1 MRNITCRCKHFLS
14 LKKSNR
20 VFVALGSLFFVAT
33 AAFAQAPA
41 VTAPTVTS
49 ISPTGATLGGTVTG
63 TLTHRGTRWNT
74 SSPVGTSNQLEEAS
88 ASAGAFTQPR
98 TGMPAASRIF
108 FVAFARN
115 NADEGVST
123 ESSFFTEPNQLTP
136 GEFSVA
142 ANNETSI
149 VLTFPAADSWE
160 GTGATG
166 GYVIYRNAGSAP
178 SLGALADG
186 AAPPADGTGDK
197 IATITDGSATSF
209 NNTTGLSAETEY
221 YYTIVP
227 FVWDGISASTYNY
240 NLASPQ
246 TASDFTFSTNPTDHP
261 ANGTFTVTAVSS
273 FQINLAFDA
282 PSGNTDGYIILRRN
296 DASNPTTTGIIDGV
310 DPATLAGLLPPGTT
324 LAGTSTTS
332 SFNDTGLTPATRYRY
347 LIIPYNAN
355 ATSEPGTYNYKT
367 DGTPVTPKNDWTF
380 ATEPSGHATGSLTA
394 TPVSSTQINL
404 SFNSITTSG
413 ISNASGYVLLIKN
426 STIVAGDLAGLAD
439 GAAPNSF
446 GLFKALI
453 NSTSASTYNDATGLS
468 PNTTYHYALI
478 PFNRISDDETYNFLT
493 TAGFITGSATTLPI
507 SLTINEIS
515 SGTAPVMAGTVLD
528 AGLTGRVLTGF
539 SVTSD
544 GTQVITDL
552 QFQYSGADPNVVYND
567 EYLYRSTTAGT
578 LGTQIASDATPDGNF
593 NWASIAAAD
602 RTITSTPVYYYLVVD
617 VDNNVT
623 AATAS
628 STVALSQANVTVD
641 NGIVNTFSIN
651 KTFTFNTS
659 QNSDITLNGGTT
671 ASIDYINHRQTDVTN
686 SKPSLATFRIRDGAG
701 ATDGDN
707 KGTTLTALTIQ
718 LTNHA
723 MVRRVALY
731 DGGTEIS
738 GTDQAVSGSTVSFS
752 GLSLTANDGNTKDF
766 TVRATF
772 QNTVTDKSQVHVT
785 ITSATASTSG
795 SGFASPS
802 AGGAAT
808 SGSTN
813 VIEVNASALL
823 LSNNPASAD
832 INTNFTLT
840 VRAADAQGNTDIDY
854 TGYVEL
860 TASGGTGTL
869 TVQSGQSLTPTL
881 SAGVY
886 NWTTLR
892 INQSGAYTLTVSDN
906 NSPGLDQ
913 FTDPSV
919 NITINS
925 SASTISQGTT
935 TPATICYGNTSG
947 SAPLAFFPLSNIVIT
962 ETDPAGISGAPGTY
976 TFSIALPSGF
986 VFNQAVTTGVSAG
999 GGSDITIPAAPH
1011 YSYPSAN
1018 VVQFSFTLNG
1028 TTNTNSLTISGL
1040 EVGHPHPGTQS
1051 PAPTGILNVTRTGG
1065 TANIAGVLPGT
1076 VLGTVG
1082 ASQQNPAVDFTVAAL
1097 TGNPPV
1103 DPTTTIFNAG
1113 SPAVKLVPSS
1123 LPVESVFTGPSGGVS
1138 FVNPDYRFNPS
1149 SLAPG
1154 NYPVVLTHT
1163 AASGCQSYR
1172 TKNFEVIISGII
1184 GLNATYCK
1192 NDPSS
1197 PQLNVNQAYIDIIMG
1212 GPGWQLSHFVYYKT
1226 AGGTFNW
1233 VTISS
1238 PTPYPNQV
1246 FNPGEPA
1253 YDPEYLYWGGQIP
1266 IGFAVCNNGSYPCN
1280 GTSTYVVTYQWVTVR
1295 TAPAVSFT
1303 MPTTFCVDDPPIT
1316 LVGNPPNSNNITDDR
1331 FNEDSP
1337 NDPISVT
1344 PTNPRVWSFSP
1355 STMGVGSA
1363 NISYTYK
1370 DPATGCSATSTPITV
1385 TVNPRPTSVPASDI
1399 TPGTVQTICQG
1410 APFTNFVAT
1419 TLPGTT
1425 YTWYS
1430 NSSLTDIV
1438 GTTNSFTPPVDN
1450 TVAQTNTY
1458 YITRTILGC
1467 ESNKQPVTPPPALSV
1482 SVNVVA
1488 TPGQPAPNRTLSY
1501 CVGATIPSGDLQIT
1515 TATGTVKWY
1524 RSGNPTVVYTGTNPN
1539 AADLGI
1545 NTSIAGLHV
1554 FELTQT
1560 ESVNGCE
1567 GPVAGNRPIFTIEIK
1582 PLPSLTLT
1590 ADVAD
1595 LNTICTT
1602 GGTFKV
1608 TAFDQGVQT
1617 TGGTWTGA
1625 GLIGA
1630 LSPTPFGEVVVN
1642 PVNLSPDNYT
1652 LQYDYTSGSTGC
1664 SNSTTTNFKVLPRI
1678 NVVFNPLDSCDK
1690 AFVRLNNA
1698 STVDYGNLPSTP
1710 ATTITETGWLF
1721 QDGSSL
1727 AAGNGAVPPGTNGG
1741 RTQGTYFSPEH
1752 RFSTV
1757 GGFTVQ
1763 TTMRTSDGCVYTGSR
1778 QLNIKPK
1785 PVINFSWRNP
1795 CRIDGTAPT
1804 DTTYTMFQAIETS
1817 SPVIPLT
1824 TYAWNFNVNN
1834 VLDHFSAG
1842 SGASPVVRY
1851 NKDGIDEVR
1860 LIATSIDGCSD
1871 TIQKPVYVV
1880 PKVAPINLANAY
1892 LQTFTA
1898 DGDRWLTGG
1907 QNSSWQYGTPAGTVI
1922 NTPGEKAWVTNLTG
1936 PSNSAEKSWVL
1947 SRCFDFTSATK
1958 PAIALDIW
1966 ADTPAG
1972 IDGAVLQV
1980 NTSGNIE
1987 SDASWAV
1994 VGAVGQGVNW
2004 YDQGGIASKPGN
2016 QPAGDVGWSGSAL
2029 DGRYTTWK
2037 SARYKLDNLIGNK
2050 RVIFRIA
2057 YASTLSAREGFAF
2070 DNVFIGERSRSVL
2083 VENFTNTSAAANTNV
2098 HNDGFRQFEKTS
2110 VDIVKLQYHTGFPG
2124 VDPVNELNSLMHNAR
2139 TTFYGIGASPTFRVD
2154 GEFRSGAPL
2163 TWVTPLFNDRT
2174 LEPSP
2179 LKIEST
2185 QIKDGPIVKVN
2196 TYIKNTSSTFSF
2208 PAGSHVFTVV
2218 TEKVITNGAY
2228 LGAPNDSLI
2237 FVAKDMLPS
2246 PAGVTIPSDIAPGD
2260 SLILPEITWD
2270 TRNLID
2276 PTMGAII
2283 IFVQSIEGGNKE
2295 VHQARAFLS
2304 PPVPDLITAIED
2316 PSFAENIQVYPNPA
2330 SHELNIMLP
2339 EPAKTTM
2346 PFALTDTQG
2355 RTVLE
2360 QHFSPGQQAKTVTTS
2375 DLAGGLYVL
2384 QLRTKTG
2391 TVRKKVMVVQ
2401 GR

>member
-1 MRNITCRCKHFLS
+1 MGNITCYCKHYPS
-14 LKKSNR
+14 LKKNNR
-20 VFVALGSLFFVAT
+20 LFVAFALLFFLAN
-33 AAFAQAPA
+33 AAFAQAPS
-41 VTAPTVTS
+41 VTAPTASS

-88 ASAGAFTQPR
+88 TTDGAFTQVR

-108 FVAFARN
+108 FVAYARN

-123 ESSFFTEPNQLTP
+123 ESSFFTEPSQLTL
-136 GEFSVA
+136 GDFSVA
-142 ANNETSI
+142 ANGETSI

-166 GYVIYRNAGSAP
+166 GYVIYRKAGSAP

-186 AAPPADGTGDK
+186 AAPPPDGTGDK

-227 FVWDGISASTYNY
+227 FVWDGASTSTYNY

-246 TASDFTFSTNPTDHP
+246 TASDFTFSTNPTTHP

-273 FQINLAFDA
+273 SQINLAFDA

-296 DASNPTTTGIIDGV
+296 DASDPTTSGIIDGV
-310 DPATLAGLLPPGTT
+310 DPVTLAGLLPPGTT
-324 LAGTSTTS
+324 LAGTSTSS
-332 SFNDTGLTPATRYRY
+332 SFNDTGLSAATRYRY

-355 ATSEPGTYNYKT
+355 ATSEPETYNYKT

-380 ATEPSGHATGSLTA
+380 AIEPDGHATGSLTA
-394 TPVSSTQINL
+394 TAVSSTQINL

-426 STIVAGDLAGLAD
+426 SAIVAGDLAGLTD

-453 NSTSASTYNDATGLS
+453 NSTSANTYNDATGLS

-507 SLTINEIS
+507 SLTINEIPG
-515 SGTAPVMAGTVLD
+515 GTAPVMAGTVLG
-528 AGLTGRVLTGF
+528 AGLTGRVITGF

-544 GTQVITDL
+544 GTQLITDL

-578 LGTQIASDATPDGNF
+578 LGAQIASDNTPDGNF
-593 NWASIAAAD
+593 NWSSIAAAN

-617 VDNNVT
+617 VDNDVT
-623 AATAS
+623 SATAS
-628 STVALSQANVTVD
+628 STVALSQANVSVD

-659 QNSDITLNGGTT
+659 QNSDIVLNGGTT
-671 ASIDYINHRQTDVTN
+671 ASIDYINHRQNDVTT
-686 SKPSLATFRIRDGAG
+686 SRPSLATFRIRDGDVSS
-701 ATDGDN
+701 DGDN
-707 KGTTLTALTIQ
+707 KGTTLTNLTIQ
-718 LTNHA
+718 LTNHT
-723 MVRRVALY
+723 MVKRVALY
-731 DGGTEIS
+731 DGGSEIS
-738 GTDQAVSGSTVSFS
+738 GTDQAVSGSTISFS
-752 GLSLTANDGNTKDF
+752 GLSLTANDGSTKDF

-795 SGFASPS
+795 SGFANPN

-854 TGYVEL
+854 TEYVEL
-860 TASGGTGTL
+860 SATGGSGTL
-869 TVQSGQSLTPTL
+869 TVQPGQSLTPTL
-881 SAGVY
+881 TAGVY

-892 INQSGAYTLTVSDN
+892 INQSGSYTLTVTDDN
-906 NSPGLDQ
+906 PPGLDQ

-919 NITINS
+919 NIIINS
-925 SASTISQGTT
+925 SASSITPGTT

-962 ETDPAGISGAPGTY
+962 ETDPAGISGSPGDY

-986 VFNQAVTTGVSAG
+986 VFDQTVTTGLSAS
-999 GGSDITIPAAPH
+999 GGSDITIPSPPH
-1011 YSYPSAN
+1011 YTYTSAN
-1018 VVQFSFTLNG
+1018 VVEFTFTLNG
-1028 TTNTNSLTISGL
+1028 TANTNVLTIGGL
-1040 EVGHPHPGTQS
+1040 KVGRPHPGTES
-1051 PAPTGILNVTRTGG
+1051 PIPTGTLNITRLGG
-1065 TANIAGVLPGT
+1065 TANIAGVAANAI
-1076 VLGTVG
+1076 LGSVS
-1082 ASQQNPAVDFTVAAL
+1082 ASQQNPAVNFTVAAL
-1097 TGNPPV
+1097 TGNPFV
-1103 DPTTTIFNAG
+1103 DPNTTTFNA
-1113 SPAVKLVPSS
+1113 SSAPINLVPSS
-1123 LPVESVFTGPSGGVS
+1123 ALAESVFTGSGVTFS
-1138 FVNPDYRFNPS
+1138 SPNYRFNPS
-1149 SLAPG
+1149 SLSPG
-1154 NYPVVLTHT
+1154 YYPITLTHT
-1163 AASGCQSYR
+1163 AANGCQSYN
-1172 TKNFEVIISGII
+1172 TKTFEVIISGII
-1184 GLNATYCK
+1184 GLNSIYCN
-1192 NDPSS
+1192 NDAPS
-1197 PQLNVNQAYIDIIMG
+1197 PDLQVNQAYIDLIMG
-1212 GPGWQLSHFVYYKT
+1212 GPGWQLDHFVYFKT
-1226 AGGTFNW
+1226 AGGTLNW
-1233 VTISS
+1233 VPITV
-1238 PTPYPNQV
+1238 PNAYPNPVQ
-1246 FNPGEPA
+1246 F
-1253 YDPEYLYWGGQIP
+1253 DPSQPVYNAEYLYWGGQIP
-1266 IGFAVCNNGSYPCN
+1266 IGFAVCNGGSYPCN
-1280 GTSTYVVTYQWVTVR
+1280 GASPYVVTYQWVIVR
-1295 TAPAVSFT
+1295 SAPAVSFS
-1303 MPTTFCVDDPPIT
+1303 MQNTFCVDDAPIN
-1316 LVGNPPNSNNITDDR
+1316 LIGNPPNSDNISDDR

-1337 NDPISVT
+1337 NDPISVS

-1355 STMGVGSA
+1355 STMGVGTA

-1385 TVNPRPTSVPASDI
+1385 TVNPRPTSVPAPDI
-1399 TPGTVQTICQG
+1399 SPSTLQTICQG

-1419 TLPGTT
+1419 TIPGTT
-1425 YTWYS
+1425 YRWYS
-1430 NSSLTDIV
+1430 NSALTDIV

-1450 TVAQTNTY
+1450 TVAQLNTY
-1458 YITRTILGC
+1458 YVTRTILGC

-1482 SVNVVA
+1482 SVNVIA
-1488 TPGQPAPNRTLSY
+1488 TPGQPAPNRNLEY
-1501 CVGATIPSGDLQIT
+1501 CVGATIPDGDLQVT

-1524 RSGNPTVVYTGTNPN
+1524 RSGNPTVVYTGTNPS

-1545 NTSIAGLHV
+1545 NTAIAGLHV

-1567 GPVAGNRPIFTIEIK
+1567 GPIPGSRPIFTITIK

-1595 LNTICTT
+1595 LNTICST

-1642 PVNLSPDNYT
+1642 PANLQPDNYT
-1652 LQYDYTSGSTGC
+1652 LQYDFTSGTTGC
-1664 SNSTTTNFKVLPRI
+1664 SNSATTNFKVLPRI

-1690 AFVRLNNA
+1690 AFVRLNNI

-1710 ATTITETGWLF
+1710 ATTIAETGWLF

-1727 AAGNGAVPPGTNGG
+1727 AAGNGAVPLGTNGG

-1763 TTMRTSDGCVYTGSR
+1763 TTMRTSDGCLYTGSK
-1778 QLNIKPK
+1778 QVNIKPK
-1785 PVINFSWRNP
+1785 PVINFSWNNP
-1795 CRIDGTAPT
+1795 CRKDGTAPT
-1804 DTTYTMFQAIETS
+1804 DTTYTMFQAVETS
-1817 SPVIPLT
+1817 SPAIPLV
-1824 TYAWNFNVNN
+1824 TYLWDFKVNN
-1834 VLDHFSAG
+1834 SLDYFSAG
-1842 SGASPVVRY
+1842 TGANPVVRY

-1860 LIATSIDGCSD
+1860 LIAISVDGCQD

-1880 PKVAPINLANAY
+1880 PKVAPINLTNAY
-1892 LQTFTA
+1892 LQTFTT
-1898 DGDRWLTGG
+1898 DGDRWLPGG
-1907 QNSSWQYGTPAGTVI
+1907 ENSSWQYGTPAGTVI

-1947 SRCFDFTSATK
+1947 SRCFDFSSATK

-1980 NTSGNIE
+1980 NTNGNIE
-1987 SDASWAV
+1987 SDAAWTV

-2016 QPAGDVGWSGSAL
+2016 QPTGDVGWSGSAL
-2029 DGRYTTWK
+2029 DSRYTTWK
-2037 SARYKLDNLIGNK
+2037 SARYKLDNLIGNP
-2050 RVIFRIA
+2050 RVIFRVA

-2083 VENFTNTSAAANTNV
+2083 VENFTNTSAAANANA
-2098 HNDGFRQFEKTS
+2098 HNDAFRQFEKNS

-2124 VDPVNELNSLMHNAR
+2124 ADPVNELNPLMHNAR
-2139 TTFYGIGASPTFRVD
+2139 TTFYGIGASPMFRVD
-2154 GEFRSGAPL
+2154 GEFQTGQPL
-2163 TWVTPLFNDRT
+2163 SWITPLFNDRT

-2218 TEKVITNGAY
+2218 TERVITNGAY

-2246 PAGVTIPSDIAPGD
+2246 PAGVTITTDIAPGD
-2260 SLILPEITWD
+2260 SLILPEITWES
-2270 TRNLID
+2270 RNLID
-2276 PTMGAII
+2276 PTRGAII
-2283 IFVQSIEGGNKE
+2283 IYVQSIEGGNKE

-2304 PPVPDLITAIED
+2304 PPVPDVITTIEE
-2316 PSFAENIQVYPNPA
+2316 PSSTENIQVYPNPA
-2330 SHELNIMLP
+2330 SHELNVVLP
-2339 EPAKTTM
+2339 EPAQSVM

-2355 RTVLE
+2355 RTVLQ
-2360 QHFSPGQQAKTVTTS
+2360 QHFSPGQQAITINTS
-2375 DLAGGLYVL
+2375 DLAAGLYVL

-2391 TVRKKVMVVQ
+2391 TVRKKVMVV
-2401 GR
+2401 RTR